1 MRARCAVNCS
11 HHSRSFV
18 ALAGIGGAMMG
29 YPSLDPIAGIAVA
42 GLIFKVGYG
51 MSLTAV
57 HELTDRHVCATC
69 RCSMRAYLRCRWS
82 TI

>member
-1 MRARCAVNCS
+1 MRIRCAVYCS
-11 HHSRSFV
+11 HTSSSFV

-51 MSLTAV
+51 MSLTSV
-57 HELTDRHVCATC
+57 HELTDRNVCINWVHHEILAP
-69 RCSMRAYLRCRWS
+69 L
-82 TI
+82 